1 MRKLMLAL
9 AICAMVPFGTQK
21 AEANSLP
28 GFTTVRDIVYAQP
41 DGRELLATLYMPDTP
56 GEEALRPGMVLI
68 HGGGWMFG
76 TRYQQAYYCRNFAR
90 QGYVVMTIQYRM
102 MPKHPFPD
110 CVHDA
115 KAAVRWLR
123 ANAHA
128 YRVDPDRIVAFGAS
142 AGGHIAAFLG
152 VTNHTNGFEGT
163 ENLGPSSHV
172 NAVISLYG
180 AVDLTQYEDDSG
192 GIATRI
198 SKAYIRDFAM
208 RKAESLDGHHPLAHA
223 SPITYAD
230 EKSPP
235 MVFVHG
241 TKDRLV
247 HFDQSR
253 HFYAKLV
260 SFGVPTDLITVR
272 GKDHGF
278 DYLFWK
284 KRDDIFDKM
293 LTFLEKHNQPALELL
308 EDKRREKTKAKSAH
322 TAKASGY

>member
-1 MRKLMLAL
+1 MMLAF
-9 AICAMVPFGTQK
+9 ATPN
-21 AEANSLP
+21 AEAERVP
-28 GFTTVRDIVYAQP
+28 GFKTIRDIVYAQP
-41 DGRELLATLYMPDTP
+41 DGRDLLATLYMPEDEP
-56 GEEALRPGMVLI
+56 VDGRLRPGMVLV

-102 MPKHPFPD
+102 MPRHPFPD

-123 ANAHA
+123 SNAGA
-128 YRVDPDRIVAFGAS
+128 YQVDPERIVAFGAS
-142 AGGHIAAFLG
+142 AGGHIASFLAA
-152 VTNHTNGFEGT
+152 TTPEHGFEGT

-223 SPITYAD
+223 SPITYAN
-230 EKSPP
+230 KHTAP
-235 MVFVHG
+235 MLFVHG

-247 HFDQSR
+247 HFEKSL

-260 SFGVPTDLITVR
+260 SYGVPADLITVR

-278 DYLFWK
+278 DYLFWT
-284 KRDDIFDKM
+284 KREQVFQKM
-293 LTFLEKHNQPALELL
+293 TRFLELHNQPARELL
-308 EDKRREKTKAKSAH
+308 EAPQLAGKRKQNQ
-322 TAKASGY
+322 TAKAAGF